1 MHEYQANVACLWRSV
16 SLRSFSF
23 FQVERTV
30 LNVCATLAINKVK
43 GSVTYFILDPRL
55 MFREENYKRIIL
67 LNYWNMVKLI
77 KKKGQFCSPK
87 IFLNVSS
94 AVMKH

>member
-1 MHEYQANVACLWRSV
+1 MNIRPMGLALGVPFR
-16 SLRSFSF
+16 RSFSF

-43 GSVTYFILDPRL
+43 ESVTYIIFDPRL
-55 MFREENYKRIIL
+55 MFGEENYKRSIL

-77 KKKGQFCSPK
+77 KKKD
-87 IFLNVSS
+87 
-94 AVMKH
+94 